1 MLTLLRRRKS
11 MQSSNPA
18 LATMRSAAGAYNFG
32 GIEAGATISGTTTK
46 SLVLVATTLVTGYIS
61 MMYTLGQLYMGQAP
75 SGLLM
80 YGSLIAAVIVAFIT
94 IFKPQF
100 SPITAPIYAV
110 LEGGALGSLSAYF
123 ELQYPGIATTAVLST
138 FVVVMSMLALWKFK
152 VIVPTQR
159 FRAIITGAIS
169 GVFFI
174 YLIDIV
180 LHLFGV
186 NFLPNSGP
194 MAIIISLVVCTI
206 AAFSLVL
213 DFENIQE
220 GVEQGL
226 PKYFEYYNA
235 FSLLVTIC
243 WLYVEILKLLSRRE

>member
-1 MLTLLRRRKS
+1 

-18 LATMRSAAGAYNFG
+18 LAAMRSAAGYNFG
-32 GIEAGATISGTTTK
+32 GIEAGATIQGTTTK
-46 SLVLVATTLVTGYIS
+46 SLLLVAVTLVAGYIS
-61 MMYTLGQLYMGQAP
+61 MGYALGQIYMGQAP

-80 YGSLIAAVIVAFIT
+80 YGSLIAAVVVAFVT
-94 IFKPQF
+94 ISKPEY

-110 LEGGALGSLSAYF
+110 LEGTALGTLSAYF
-123 ELQYPGIATTAVLST
+123 EVRYPGIASTAVLST

-152 VIVPTQR
+152 VIVPTQK
-159 FRAIITGAIS
+159 FRSIVTGAIS

-186 NFLPNSGP
+186 NFLPTTGP
-194 MAIIISLVVCTI
+194 MSIIISLVVCTI

-213 DFENIQE
+213 DFENIQVCVDE
-220 GVEQGL
+220 GL
-226 PKYFEYYNA
+226 PKHFEYYNA

-243 WLYVEILKLLSRRE
+243 WLYIEILKLLARRE